1 MIGIYETLKIA
12 IQSLGINPLRSIL
25 TALGI
30 VVGVAS
36 TVVLVAIGKGARTEI
51 VDQIAS
57 VGSNLI
63 IVVPGASQREGV
75 YMGSGSVHSLTAA
88 DAEAIAKRCPSVKR
102 VASVYGQVAQVIS
115 GNRNW
120 RTRISGVSETYFNLR
135 GWKIRHGRTFSPNEE
150 NSLAKVCVLGGK
162 VQAALGGDMCPIGM
176 TVRIQGVPFLVVG
189 TLENKGQSYSGED
202 QDDVVFVPIKTAQAR
217 LFGTPFLGEVRIII
231 IQVSDPSM
239 VHNAI
244 AEINSLL
251 LNRHKI
257 GAGKDRDFT
266 VRSLTESQN
275 ATQRSIE
282 VMSIFLAAIAGISLV
297 VGSIGIMNIML
308 VSVNERIREIGIRM
322 AVGAKPIDIVL
333 QFLTEAICL
342 SIAGGLVG
350 TVIGIVVSYTLTHN
364 FGLPAIL
371 GLGEI
376 ATTLAIS
383 ALVGVVSGFLPA
395 WKASRLHPVDALRT
409 E

>member
-1 MIGIYETLKIA
+1 MIGICETLKIA

-75 YMGSGSVHSLTAA
+75 YMGSGSVHSLTSA

-102 VASVYGQVAQVIS
+102 VAPVYGQVAQVIS

-120 RTRISGVSETYFNLR
+120 RTRISGVSESYFNLR
-135 GWKIRHGRTFSPNEE
+135 GWQIRHGRAFSPNEE
-150 NSLAKVCVLGGK
+150 NNLAKVCVLGGK
-162 VQAALGGDMCPIGM
+162 VQEALGGDLCPIGM

-251 LNRHKI
+251 LNRHRI
-257 GAGKDRDFT
+257 GAGKDKDFT

-282 VMSIFLAAIAGISLV
+282 VMSIFLAAIAAISLV

-308 VSVNERIREIGIRM
+308 VSVTERIREIGIRM

-333 QFLTEAICL
+333 QFLTEAMCL
-342 SIAGGLVG
+342 SLAGGVAG
-350 TVIGIVVSYTLTHN
+350 MVIGFAASYTLTHN
-364 FGLPAIL
+364 LGLPAIL

-376 ATTLAIS
+376 AVTLAIS
-383 ALVGVVSGFLPA
+383 ALVGLVSGFLPA
-395 WKASRLHPVDALRT
+395 WKASRLHPVDTIRT

>member
-1 MIGIYETLKIA
+1 MIGICETLKIA

-102 VASVYGQVAQVIS
+102 VAPVYGQVAQVIS

-120 RTRISGVSETYFNLR
+120 RTRISGVSESYFNLR
-135 GWKIRHGRTFSPNEE
+135 GWQIRHGRTFSPNEE
-150 NSLAKVCVLGGK
+150 NNLAKVCVLGGK
-162 VQAALGGDMCPIGM
+162 VQEALGGDLCPIGM
-176 TVRIQGVPFLVVG
+176 TVRIQGVPFRVVG

-282 VMSIFLAAIAGISLV
+282 VMSIFLAAIAAISLV

-308 VSVNERIREIGIRM
+308 VSVTERIREIGIRM
-322 AVGAKPIDIVL
+322 AVGAKPIDIL
-333 QFLTEAICL
+333 IQFMVEAICL
-342 SIAGGLVG
+342 ALAGGITGTAVG
-350 TVIGIVVSYTLTHN
+350 ITASYV
-364 FGLPAIL
+364 FAYK
-371 GLGEI
+371 
-376 ATTLAIS
+376 
-383 ALVGVVSGFLPA
+383 SGFLVVIGPQEIAGSLMVSAGVGLMSGLFPA
-395 WKASRLHPVDALRT
+395 WKASRLNTIDALRA